1 MTTKEP
7 SRRQIIIPMSK
18 LKLITLFNSHIT
30 NLNKVLKNTKSD
42 IIVDF
47 VQSDLHGLIIT
58 INKVTSLLDLYTIEN
73 YVKNA
78 NNINID
84 NILTSQLFQSNSYL
98 IIIGISYL
106 MENTNMLI
114 NSSVVETILKI
125 YIYSIIYLL
134 LPSHE
139 LSKCYLN

>member
-1 MTTKEP
+1 MTL
-7 SRRQIIIPMSK
+7 S
-18 LKLITLFNSHIT
+18 NSHIT

-47 VQSDLHGLIIT
+47 VHSNQHGLIIT
-58 INKVTSLLDLYTIEN
+58 INKVTSLLNLYTIEN

-84 NILTSQLFQSNSYL
+84 NILTPQLLQSKSYL
-98 IIIGISYL
+98 KIIGISYL

-114 NSSVVETILKI
+114 NSSMVETILKNI
-125 YIYSIIYLL
+125 YIFNNVSLT
-134 LPSHE
+134 
-139 LSKCYLN
+139 SKP

>member
-114 NSSVVETILKI
+114 NSSVVETILKNI
-125 YIYSIIYLL
+125 YIFNNISLT
-134 LPSHE
+134 
-139 LSKCYLN
+139 SKP

>member
-1 MTTKEP
+1 MKSRINMTTKEP

-114 NSSVVETILKI
+114 NSSVVETILKNI
-125 YIYSIIYLL
+125 YIFNNISLT
-134 LPSHE
+134 
-139 LSKCYLN
+139 SKP

>member
-114 NSSVVETILKI
+114 NSSVVETILKYI
-125 YIYSIIYLL
+125 YIFNNISLT
-134 LPSHE
+134 
-139 LSKCYLN
+139 SKP